1 MKVTPPRSADTQ
13 RAEHHLGCRVQVVC
27 FFEDTG
33 DSGVL
38 FPLIIYIREPNFI
51 GIILANIE
59 LNAYFCNRKEAFMGV
74 YENNIIPIKISHLA
88 AYISKVKRIS
98 LDDALV
104 YIYVNPMYERLYDE
118 EAKWW
123 YLSTEALYEEFELR
137 RNRQNRNVPKEVFEF
152 YTYCLEN
159 YAIRKQ
165 MSGMSAWVI
174 FKESSADEY
183 VIDNY
188 DLLHTQGLEYVL
200 DDIQRFINRRKR

>member
-1 MKVTPPRSADTQ
+1 M
-13 RAEHHLGCRVQVVC
+13 
-27 FFEDTG
+27 
-33 DSGVL
+33 
-38 FPLIIYIREPNFI
+38 
-51 GIILANIE
+51 
-59 LNAYFCNRKEAFMGV
+59 
-74 YENNIIPIKISHLA
+74 
-88 AYISKVKRIS
+88 KRIS

-104 YIYVNPMYERLYDE
+104 YIYVNPMYERLYNE

-123 YLSTEALYEEFELR
+123 YLSTEALYEEFER
-137 RNRQNRNVPKEVFEF
+137 SRVRQNREIPKEVFEF

-165 MSGMSAWVI
+165 ISGMRAWVK
-174 FKESSADEY
+174 FKESSADKY

>member
-1 MKVTPPRSADTQ
+1 M
-13 RAEHHLGCRVQVVC
+13 
-27 FFEDTG
+27 
-33 DSGVL
+33 
-38 FPLIIYIREPNFI
+38 
-51 GIILANIE
+51 GI
-59 LNAYFCNRKEAFMGV
+59 

-88 AYISKVKRIS
+88 AYVSKVKRIS

-104 YIYVNPMYERLYDE
+104 YIYVNPMYERLYNE

-123 YLSTEALYEEFELR
+123 YLSTEALYEEFER
-137 RNRQNRNVPKEVFEF
+137 SRGRQNREIPKEVFEF

-165 MSGMSAWVI
+165 ISGMRAWVK

-183 VIDNY
+183 IIDNY

>member
-1 MKVTPPRSADTQ
+1 
-13 RAEHHLGCRVQVVC
+13 
-27 FFEDTG
+27 
-33 DSGVL
+33 
-38 FPLIIYIREPNFI
+38 
-51 GIILANIE
+51 
-59 LNAYFCNRKEAFMGV
+59 MGV

-88 AYISKVKRIS
+88 AYVAKVKRIS

-123 YLSTEALYEEFELR
+123 YLSTEALYEEFER
-137 RNRQNRNVPKEVFEF
+137 CRVRQGGNVSREEFEF

-159 YAIRKQ
+159 YAIHKQ
-165 MSGMSAWVI
+165 ISGMRAWVI
-174 FKESSADEY
+174 FKESGADEY